1 MSGNGKNT
9 TRYRTASI
17 LMAAVLV
24 LSLALYI
31 VSEHILRHAM
41 TKPIKREKVDFGKAL
56 DWLPAKTKK
65 ELEYRARY
73 LDLKQKYETA
83 QKEPEKFEAAYNFAV
98 HTRDVGERNEAL
110 LPYIRH
116 PEKYSTVPNLYRAFV
131 QMLCDP
137 NNPQAVSIQQ
147 YYDYMNSRKD
157 PLELYNIWN
166 DGRNRLNKVAGRN
179 APRVVTEFLKPLL
192 DKPFDYFIIRD
203 YTGCLSALR
212 SNARRLSLD
221 ASRRIAKNIPRK
233 NDAETAAAM
242 MNLALAAEKLQ
253 KRITSNPYSY
263 NRGEYQRKEKA
274 RLDYENL
281 KPGQDPITVGYN
293 YARLIKKPS
302 ERKALIQKIFKTG
315 SGKMTPAGLKLYA
328 LQADQIGVEGGV
340 VSAEE
345 YLALLNSLKTPVEIF
360 LFWRESLN
368 RMNAVRARSAAKL
381 QLLSP
386 LMEKKTED
394 LPFRDYAVF
403 YDQIARS
410 AVYLNQQELFGKA
423 SAARDEIRKSGKPSF
438 QQFQK
443 KKSGNQI
450 KK

>member
-24 LSLALYI
+24 LSLALYV

-98 HTRDVGERNEAL
+98 HTRDIKEHNEAL
-110 LPYIRH
+110 LPYVRH
-116 PEKYSTVPNLYRAFV
+116 PEKYSSIPNLHRAFV
-131 QMLCDP
+131 QMLYDP
-137 NNPQAVSIQQ
+137 KNPQAISIQQ

-157 PLELYNIWN
+157 PLEIFTIWN
-166 DGRNRLNKVAGRN
+166 DGRNRLQKVAGKNR
-179 APRVVTEFLKPLL
+179 ALVTIEFLKPLL
-192 DKPFDYFIIRD
+192 DKPFDYFIIKD
-203 YTGCLSALR
+203 YTGCLAALR
-212 SNARRLSLD
+212 SNARSLSLQ
-221 ASRRIAKNIPRK
+221 ASRRIANKSPLPD
-233 NDAETAAAM
+233 DAETAASM
-242 MNLALAAEKLQ
+242 MKLSLAAENLQ
-253 KRITSNPYSY
+253 KKITSNPYCY
-263 NRGEYQRKEKA
+263 TRGEYQRKEKA

-281 KPGQDPITVGYN
+281 KPEQNPITAGFN
-293 YARLIKKPS
+293 YARWIKNPA
-302 ERKALIQKIFKTG
+302 ERKALIRNIFKNG
-315 SGKMTPAGLKLYA
+315 FGKMTPAGLRLYA
-328 LQADQIGVEGGV
+328 LQADQIGVKGGV

-345 YLALLNSLKTPVEIF
+345 YLSLLNSLKTPVDIF

-368 RMNAVRARSAAKL
+368 RLNAVRARSAAKL
-381 QLLSP
+381 QLLAP
-386 LMEKKTED
+386 LMEKKAED
-394 LPFRDYAVF
+394 LPFRDYAAF

-410 AVYLNQQELFGKA
+410 AVYLNQPELLEKA
-423 SAARDEIRKSGKPSF
+423 TEMKKNIWKLNKISF

>member
-24 LSLALYI
+24 LSLALYA

-381 QLLSP
+381 QLLLP
-386 LMEKKTED
+386 LMEKKTEE

-423 SAARDEIRKSGKPSF
+423 SAARDGIRKSGKPSF